1 MRNTKLAA
9 AIRLGCV
16 LYSIWF
22 VVAGIPALMRSFS
35 DIRSA
40 LLASALGVGV
50 LLFYFARPHI
60 NRLLFPFLL
69 ALIIFWAASLIY
81 NAPEIKRFRNILQ
94 FTLFIDR
101 TPWTPGHSVGFA
113 LGFATITFLWRS
125 WEVAREPEGDQD
137 IWLSGPRLI
146 PYQHAYA
153 VAANELRPGDENIF
167 WAGVVLPR
175 KCATQHF
182 VVPGSPGSGKSMTLQ
197 LLMQSAFLRF
207 FPGSNRRAV
216 IYDAKRDTY
225 AFLKGLFKGMENPP
239 PIYIFNPF
247 DRRASP
253 WAMNLD
259 IQDGATA
266 LQIATILIGKDAA
279 NKDTNKFFFLASC
292 GLLGGVMEA
301 FAHFAPKTWTFRD
314 VVLAMR
320 DLKRV
325 RRIIGH
331 CPHTRYLIG
340 KYLSDSQRDSDIEA
354 TIEASIRPLS
364 FVAAN
369 WYHSTKPAVSLSEW
383 SKSDGIIILGS
394 DPSLDVILN
403 VLNRALF
410 QRLVELV
417 RSMPELRSG
426 DTRETWFIL
435 DELRNAGRFENL
447 DKLCSEGRSKGA
459 CVALGFQD
467 LSGLC
472 EVYGDKAANSII
484 GVCNNKL
491 FLHNGDQATIDYAT
505 KHFKEQ
511 EILEIRYS
519 YSHSDS
525 TSDKDGGG
533 SSSDGSSVSRKKVM
547 RPVVHSGLLKSL
559 PQPEIGRTGIH
570 GYADTA
576 RVGTNYPY
584 RMDLPHTFLD
594 QHLPRPDENTEN
606 FQARPPTDYILPD
619 WTLEDLE
626 RLNLSDFPELLLH
639 DEQPNTHTTTRQ
651 QPPSDTP
658 ESSGEHDIFGV

>member
-1 MRNTKLAA
+1 MA
-9 AIRLGCV
+9 
-16 LYSIWF
+16 S
-22 VVAGIPALMRSFS
+22 SF
-35 DIRSA
+35 
-40 LLASALGVGV
+40 
-50 LLFYFARPHI
+50 
-60 NRLLFPFLL
+60 
-69 ALIIFWAASLIY
+69 
-81 NAPEIKRFRNILQ
+81 
-94 FTLFIDR
+94 
-101 TPWTPGHSVGFA
+101 
-113 LGFATITFLWRS
+113 
-125 WEVAREPEGDQD
+125 
-137 IWLSGPRLI
+137 
-146 PYQHAYA
+146 
-153 VAANELRPGDENIF
+153 
-167 WAGVVLPR
+167 
-175 KCATQHF
+175 
-182 VVPGSPGSGKSMTLQ
+182 
-197 LLMQSAFLRF
+197 
-207 FPGSNRRAV
+207 
-216 IYDAKRDTY
+216 
-225 AFLKGLFKGMENPP
+225 
-239 PIYIFNPF
+239 
-247 DRRASP
+247 
-253 WAMNLD
+253 
-259 IQDGATA
+259 
-266 LQIATILIGKDAA
+266 
-279 NKDTNKFFFLASC
+279 
-292 GLLGGVMEA
+292 
-301 FAHFAPKTWTFRD
+301 
-314 VVLAMR
+314 
-320 DLKRV
+320 
-325 RRIIGH
+325 
-331 CPHTRYLIG
+331 
-340 KYLSDSQRDSDIEA
+340 
-354 TIEASIRPLS
+354 
-364 FVAAN
+364 
-369 WYHSTKPAVSLSEW
+369 
-383 SKSDGIIILGS
+383 LGS

-584 RMDLPHTFLD
+584 RMELPHTFLD

-658 ESSGEHDIFGV
+658 ESSGRARHLRRLNPPKNRPKPRGKKPSHTFKKRARGFFRCSKGHGRNSRRGGNRSRAWPKPRCSLSPSLRSPGTTSTRR